1 MDATYEF
8 SGELWEWGGKATWVF
23 VSLPPDLA
31 DEIED
36 RVPHKG
42 GFGSVKVRVRIGET
56 EWSTSLFPDKSIGS
70 YVLPI
75 KRAVRNREQLPIGSK
90 ADLEISILGD

>member
-1 MDATYEF
+1 VDATYEF
-8 SGELWEWGGKATWVF
+8 SGDLWEWGGKATWVF
-23 VSLPPDLA
+23 VTLPPELA
-31 DEIED
+31 DQIAD

-56 EWSTSLFPDKSIGS
+56 EWSTSLFPDKSAGS

-75 KRAVRNREQLPIGSK
+75 KQAVRRSEQLTIGDT
-90 ADLEISILGD
+90 ADLAVTIAGS

>member
-75 KRAVRNREQLPIGSK
+75 KRAVRDQEQLPIGSK
-90 ADLEISILGD
+90 ADLKISIVGD